1 MCFEGMSHA
10 NLTTSPHWEGGCHWK
25 EKSQPFA
32 RQVGCFLMIFT
43 VWQALVIL
51 ISRGL
56 LIPGMKC
63 SIFLVVTNVDQCQE
77 HPNDVQMLHPSHS
90 SKHSASGHPHSWLA
104 TSGLE
109 PSQSST
115 TAWFDRGG
123 TVELRAVSGWETQIF
138 ILKISENHLYTGG
151 WNAEFLANS
160 RSISSAVGFFAA
172 PSGFTP
178 YNAIQAWGV
187 IALDGV
193 GWCRPWAGL
202 WTVNHRNLLKP
213 PAATKQNGL
222 IRPWITLGRL
232 QIHHQIKRNWGTTR
246 HQRSS

>member
-51 ISRGL
+51 IRGL

-104 TSGLE
+104 TSGLDRAKVRPQPGLTEGE
-109 PSQSST
+109 PWSCGPFLVGRLRSSF
-115 TAWFDRGG
+115 WKY
-123 TVELRAVSGWETQIF
+123 
-138 ILKISENHLYTGG
+138 LKIIYILVDEMQNFSPILVQFHL
-151 WNAEFLANS
+151 
-160 RSISSAVGFFAA
+160 
-172 PSGFTP
+172 
-178 YNAIQAWGV
+178 Q
-187 IALDGV
+187 
-193 GWCRPWAGL
+193 
-202 WTVNHRNLLKP
+202 
-213 PAATKQNGL
+213 
-222 IRPWITLGRL
+222 
-232 QIHHQIKRNWGTTR
+232 
-246 HQRSS
+246 

>member
-51 ISRGL
+51 IRRGL

-63 SIFLVVTNVDQCQE
+63 SIFLGVTNVDRRQE

-104 TSGLE
+104 TSGL
-109 PSQSST
+109 
-115 TAWFDRGG
+115 DRAKVRPQPGLTEG
-123 TVELRAVSGWETQIF
+123 NRGVAGRFWLGDSD
-138 ILKISENHLYTGG
+138 LHSENIWKSSIY
-151 WNAEFLANS
+151 WWMRCRIS
-160 RSISSAVGFFAA
+160 RQFSSNFICSRVFCCSFWIHPIQCHTSMGSHSPWWSGVVSPVG
-172 PSGFTP
+172 
-178 YNAIQAWGV
+178 
-187 IALDGV
+187 
-193 GWCRPWAGL
+193 RPM
-202 WTVNHRNLLKP
+202 NCEP
-213 PAATKQNGL
+213 
-222 IRPWITLGRL
+222 
-232 QIHHQIKRNWGTTR
+232 
-246 HQRSS
+246 